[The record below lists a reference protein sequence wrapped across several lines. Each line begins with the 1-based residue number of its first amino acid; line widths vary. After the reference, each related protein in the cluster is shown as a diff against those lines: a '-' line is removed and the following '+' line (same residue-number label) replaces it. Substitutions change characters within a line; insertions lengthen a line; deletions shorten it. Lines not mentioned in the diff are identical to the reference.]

1 MDRETIL
8 ERERRWARPAA
19 AAALLAAPLYLLSIT
34 FDRGSDIP
42 PGSLE
47 TERYRSIEAAGPEL
61 FAAAGVR
68 AIGFFCIAGALLYLF
83 RATQARSDRVSG
95 VMLAFAFIGPILLA
109 AQGLVAVVARRGI
122 ASDFVAQAGA
132 GGDVYT
138 LLGDLIDDSAA
149 HSMAISMLFPA
160 ILGMLIA
167 MVYISLQAMRVGL
180 LTRFIGT
187 LGMALGASLILV
199 PFGMALLLIS
209 LWFLWL
215 GFLYLDRT
223 PGPRPPAWAAG
234 AAIPWPRPGERP
246 AEPEEEEAAGEEL
259 FTDGTGPDNSN
270 GARDPSA
277 RRERA
282 RKRKRKRR
290 R

>member
-1 MDRETIL
+1 LERQTIL

-19 AAALLAAPLYLLSIT
+19 VAAIVAAPRYLLSIT
-34 FDRGSDIP
+34 FDRGSDVP
-42 PGSLE
+42 PSALE
-47 TERYRSIEAAGPEL
+47 TDRYREIDAAGGEV

-68 AIGFFCIAGALLYLF
+68 AIAYLCLAAALLYLF

-95 VMLAFAFIGPILLA
+95 VMVGFAFIGPVLLA
-109 AQGLVAVVARRGI
+109 VQGLVAVVARRGI

-138 LLGDLIDDSAA
+138 LLRDLIDDSTA
-149 HSMAISMLFPA
+149 HSMALSMLFPA

-180 LTRFIGT
+180 LTRFLGT

-199 PFGMALLLIS
+199 PFGMALLLIA

-215 GFLYLDRT
+215 GLLFLDRT

-234 AAIPWPRPGERP
+234 VAIPWPRPGEGP
-246 AEPEEEEAAGEEL
+246 AEPEEEATDDGLFGGAEAEASG
-259 FTDGTGPDNSN
+259 N
-270 GARDPSA
+270 GAGDHSG

-282 RKRKRKRR
+282 RRRKRKRR

>member
-1 MDRETIL
+1 MDRQTIL

-19 AAALLAAPLYLLSIT
+19 AAALLAAPLYLISIT
-34 FDRGSDIP
+34 LDQGTEIP

-47 TERYRSIEAAGPEL
+47 TERYRAIEAAGAEV

-68 AIGFFCIAGALLYLF
+68 ALSFLCLAAALLYLF
-83 RATQARSDRVSG
+83 RATQARSERVSG
-95 VMLAFAFIGPILLA
+95 VMVAFAFIGPVLLA
-109 AQGLVAVVARRGI
+109 AQGIVAVLARQGI

-138 LLGDLIDDSAA
+138 LLGDLIDESAA
-149 HSMAISMLFPA
+149 HGMAVSMLFPA

-180 LTRFIGT
+180 LTRFVAT

-199 PFGMALLLIS
+199 PFGMALLLIA

-223 PGPRPPAWAAG
+223 PRPRPPAWAAG
-234 AAIPWPRPGERP
+234 AAIPWPRPGKEAP
-246 AEPEEEEAAGEEL
+246 EPEEEAGEDL
-259 FTDGTGPDNSN
+259 FVETAADESGN
-270 GARDPSA
+270 GAGDNRA